1 MSSLQNTD
9 HIFESPVGILLVGGR
24 GTRLAPLTDLAP
36 KPMLPVGGVPFTLH
50 QILQAKAAG
59 IKHIVLATS
68 YLAEVFEPFFG
79 DGSRFGLKISYAVE
93 KDALG
98 TGGGIRNAAKF
109 LTASSHTPVVIFN
122 GDVLSAHDLAA
133 QIQFHR
139 ERDADITLYLTKVK
153 DARAYGVVPTD
164 SDLWVTDFL
173 EKMENPIT
181 DQINAGCYV
190 FKRSVID
197 LIPEG
202 QVVSIERET
211 FPTLLKSGRRV
222 QGFIDGSYWRDIG
235 TPNALIAASADLL
248 TGVINSPATVVS
260 NSPTGVG
267 FIDNTAIVSENSLI
281 NEGSVILAG
290 AVIEENC
297 IISGSIVGQAAQI
310 KAGVEIKGAF
320 IAPGSIITPR
330 NSTGEILGF
339 AAN

>member
-1 MSSLQNTD
+1 
-9 HIFESPVGILLVGGR
+9 
-24 GTRLAPLTDLAP
+24 
-36 KPMLPVGGVPFTLH
+36 
-50 QILQAKAAG
+50 
-59 IKHIVLATS
+59 
-68 YLAEVFEPFFG
+68 
-79 DGSRFGLKISYAVE
+79 
-93 KDALG
+93 
-98 TGGGIRNAAKF
+98 
-109 LTASSHTPVVIFN
+109 
-122 GDVLSAHDLAA
+122 
-133 QIQFHR
+133 
-139 ERDADITLYLTKVK
+139 
-153 DARAYGVVPTD
+153 
-164 SDLWVTDFL
+164 VTDFL

-310 KAGVEIKGAF
+310 KAGVKIKGAF